1 MNLLIRKIFLVLC
14 LFYLQ
19 DSLGDTPFYYES
31 DGFRYSVFDG
41 AAEII
46 GCVDSC
52 DTDLVIPEE
61 INNIPVLSIGYDAFS
76 GQNLNSVSFSQ
87 NLINI
92 SDDAFKDNNLTSLNI
107 PENIKAI
114 GAGAFSENNF
124 TNIQVPESL
133 LYSINNISQKFKT
146 FDVSGITF
154 GNNDFLPSA
163 FYDPYDYDGMAN
175 IAIQS
180 GSWKYFVINQK
191 AILLDYT
198 VCPPPHLEIPESI
211 DGYPVT
217 IIMTLNLRSP
227 FCLLSFRPLEFQIAE
242 SITIPEG
249 VKIIG
254 PAAFIS
260 ANFKFDNIN
269 LPNGLLHIGSAAFQL
284 SNTATHIELP
294 DSIQSI
300 GMDAF
305 RFPYCYKDFS
315 IEFTA
320 KDAVFSLLVNLM
332 RPCYGNISSQESVIL
347 THFSTNSGHNEI
359 PSIIDGKKVIGIGRE
374 AIDCFREDVTSIKIP
389 EGVVA
394 IGNNAFRES
403 CDSLSEIILPTSIDT
418 IGKGAFSALRN
429 LTSINLP
436 YGIENIAPYLFYETG
451 IREITIPASVKSIDS
466 KAFYYYLETV
476 HFLGDRPTINPDSF
490 SSNLQS
496 VTYCPKENEKWPG
509 NIFGYNLPDYYLDP
523 ESPHL
528 VGGVTPT
535 ESPNCSIASWDMDL
549 DGSVDPLTDALLI
562 LRYAFG
568 FRNQSLTESAI
579 SEESILTSIEVANNV
594 EQALGIADI
603 DNNGIVDALTDGLLL
618 LRYSFG
624 LRGNRLV
631 SGVISLNAVRTSAA
645 DIEAYIESHMP

>member
-61 INNIPVLSIGYDAFS
+61 INNIPVLSIGDDAFS

-92 SDDAFKDNNLTSLNI
+92 SAHAFKDNNLTSLNI

-146 FDVSGITF
+146 FASSGRYV

-163 FYDPYDYDGMAN
+163 FYENDYDGV
-175 IAIQS
+175 AIQS
-180 GSWKYFVINQK
+180 GSWKYFVINQE
-191 AILLDYT
+191 AILLDYSE
-198 VCPPPHLEIPESI
+198 CPPPHLEIPESI

-217 IIMTLNLRSP
+217 IIMALN
-227 FCLLSFRPLEFQIAE
+227 FGFQICFLSFSRFEYQVVE

-254 PAAFIS
+254 SYAFS
-260 ANFKFDNIN
+260 DNLHFELDNIN
-269 LPNGLLHIGSAAFQL
+269 LPNGLLHIGWGAFKN
-284 SNTATHIELP
+284 SHTATHIELP

-300 GMDAF
+300 GIRAF
-305 RFPYCYKDFS
+305 FNYDDKL
-315 IEFTA
+315 EFTA
-320 KDAVFSLLVNLM
+320 KDAVFSLLVDSLHF
-332 RPCYGNISSQESVIL
+332 GQNISSQESVIL
-347 THFSTNSGHNEI
+347 TRFSPDSGHSEI

-374 AIDCFREDVTSIKIP
+374 AIHCRDTTSIKIP

-394 IGNNAFRES
+394 IGSDAFKY
-403 CDSLSEIILPTSIDT
+403 CDSLTEIILPTSIDT
-418 IGKGAFSALRN
+418 IGDGAFSDLSN
-429 LTSINLP
+429 LSSINLP
-436 YGIENIAPYLFYETG
+436 YGIENIAPYLFYGTD

-466 KAFYYYLETV
+466 NAFSSELETV

-490 SSNLQS
+490 RSNLQS

-509 NIFGYNLPDYYLDP
+509 NIFGYNLPYYFRDP
-523 ESPHL
+523 ESAHL

-549 DGSVDPLTDALLI
+549 DGSVD
-562 LRYAFG
+562 
-568 FRNQSLTESAI
+568 
-579 SEESILTSIEVANNV
+579 
-594 EQALGIADI
+594 
-603 DNNGIVDALTDGLLL
+603 ALTDGLLL
-618 LRYSFG
+618 LRYAFG
-624 LRGNRLV
+624 LRGDNLTNAAIGSGSSLTSEEVAINVEQAASLADIDSSGTLDALTDGLILLRYAFGLRGDNLV
-631 SGVISLNAVRTSAA
+631 SGVISLNATRTLTA